1 MSAFQ
6 ISSEFQR
13 TKLYR
18 GYSSQPSNYI
28 PLKFFNIDTSNY
40 VGNLTSRGGHRP
52 RPGRSQTRCCSSLR
66 ARIHD
71 PGYHNREAAPRRQA
85 CNVLHTMW
93 KSGRYAVERRGR
105 ARGEARR
112 RCEGHARKATRIVTA
127 LSLLRTPFAR
137 FSCRSANER
146 HSNGISTRSLS
157 ISPFSDTFDQS
168 GLLLNAAQLQLAT
181 CRHLAPGQSES
192 TSLQPCDFHSF
203 FFTSLTFTSFASSYY
218 FILFI
223 LPTVFSFICFSPVV
237 FHATRNFLI
246 LFDYHLP

>member
-1 MSAFQ
+1 MSSQ
-6 ISSEFQR
+6 FQR

-93 KSGRYAVERRGR
+93 KSGRYALERRGR

-127 LSLLRTPFAR
+127 LSLLRTPLLVSRAGLPMNGIPTASR
-137 FSCRSANER
+137 LVHCRSPP
-146 HSNGISTRSLS
+146 SQTLS
-157 ISPFSDTFDQS
+157 INP
-168 GLLLNAAQLQLAT
+168 
-181 CRHLAPGQSES
+181 
-192 TSLQPCDFHSF
+192 
-203 FFTSLTFTSFASSYY
+203 
-218 FILFI
+218 
-223 LPTVFSFICFSPVV
+223 VFS
-237 FHATRNFLI
+237 
-246 LFDYHLP
+246 